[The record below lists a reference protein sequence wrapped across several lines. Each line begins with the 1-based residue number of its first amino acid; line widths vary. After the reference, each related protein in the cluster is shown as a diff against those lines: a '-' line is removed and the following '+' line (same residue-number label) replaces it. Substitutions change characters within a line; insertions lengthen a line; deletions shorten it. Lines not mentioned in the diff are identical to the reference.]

1 MRPLD
6 SEVTS
11 WLSICGVEF
20 LPFKVM
26 DRRQFSKAAI
36 ASAVAAP
43 HALYAQE
50 RPVEG
55 KQYAKVSPRQPTR
68 DANQIEV
75 VEFFAYSCEHCF
87 LFEPVLE
94 AWHKRLPAG
103 VTLRRVPVAFREVP
117 FAMHQKLFFAIE
129 QLGLVERLH
138 GKVFTAIHMG
148 KQRLDKPE
156 GIAEFAKKNG
166 VDPSRLMDAANSF
179 AVAAKAKQA
188 NALAT
193 GYGVQGTPSLG
204 VDGRWLTSGSMTGSN
219 ERALAVAEFLIGE
232 ARRAAK
238 T

>member
-1 MRPLD
+1 MHRRYF
-6 SEVTS
+6 TNAA
-11 WLSICGVEF
+11 
-20 LPFKVM
+20 VM
-26 DRRQFSKAAI
+26 AA
-36 ASAVAAP
+36 AVFPGLAI
-43 HALYAQE
+43 AQE
-50 RPVEG
+50 RPVAG
-55 KQYAKVSPRQPTR
+55 KHYVSVSTRQPTR
-68 DANQIEV
+68 DPNQIEV

-87 LFEPVLE
+87 MFEPALE
-94 AWHKRLPAG
+94 AWHKRLPSG
-103 VTLRRVPVAFREVP
+103 VVLRRVPIAFRES
-117 FAMHQKLFFAIE
+117 FATHQKLFFAIE
-129 QLGLVERLH
+129 QLGLVDQLH

>member
-156 GIAEFAKKNG
+156 GIAEFATKNG
-166 VDPSRLMDAANSF
+166 VEPARLLDAVNSF
-179 AVAAKAKQA
+179 AVANKAKQA
-188 NALAT
+188 NTLAS
-193 GYGVQGTPSLG
+193 GYKIEGTPSMG

-219 ERALAVAEFLIGE
+219 ERSLAVVDFLIGE
-232 ARRAAK
+232 ARRVGKA
-238 T
+238 

>member
-1 MRPLD
+1 MQLFLD
-6 SEVTS
+6 SVVAS
-11 WLSICGVEF
+11 WSTIGQLELSK
-20 LPFKVM
+20 LNM
-26 DRRQFSKAAI
+26 DRRKFSKVAI
-36 ASAVAAP
+36 ATSLASPFVA
-43 HALYAQE
+43 HAQE
-50 RPVEG
+50 RPVAG
-55 KQYAKVSPRQPTR
+55 KHYSSVSPRQPTR
-68 DANQIEV
+68 DPKQIEV

-87 LFEPVLE
+87 MFEPALE

-103 VTLRRVPVAFREVP
+103 VVLRRVPIAFRES
-117 FAMHQKLFFAIE
+117 FATHQKLFFAIE
-129 QLGLVERLH
+129 QLGLVDQLH

-166 VDPSRLMDAANSF
+166 VEPSRLVDAANSF

-219 ERALAVAEFLIGE
+219 EQALAVAEFLIGE
-232 ARRAAK
+232 ARRAVK

>member
-1 MRPLD
+1 
-6 SEVTS
+6 
-11 WLSICGVEF
+11 
-20 LPFKVM
+20 M
-26 DRRQFSKAAI
+26 DRRKCSKVAI
-36 ASAVAAP
+36 ATLLASPVVA
-43 HALYAQE
+43 HAQE
-50 RPVEG
+50 RPVAG
-55 KQYAKVSPRQPTR
+55 KHYSSVSPRQPTR
-68 DANQIEV
+68 APNQIEV

-87 LFEPVLE
+87 MFEPALE

-103 VTLRRVPVAFREVP
+103 VVLRRVPIAFRES
-117 FAMHQKLFFAIE
+117 FATHQTLFCAIE
-129 QLGLVERLH
+129 QLGLVDQLH

-148 KQRLDKPE
+148 KQRLE

-166 VDPSRLMDAANSF
+166 VEPSRLVDAANSF

-219 ERALAVAEFLIGE
+219 EQALAVAEFLIGE